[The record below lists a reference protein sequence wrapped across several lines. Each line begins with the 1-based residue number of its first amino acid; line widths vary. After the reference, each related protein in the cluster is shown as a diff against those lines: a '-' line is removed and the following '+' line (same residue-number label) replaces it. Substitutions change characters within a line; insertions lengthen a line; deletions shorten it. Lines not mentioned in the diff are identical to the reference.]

1 MLARMGALQ
10 PVEVTL
16 FTGPPN
22 SGKTALLKDYSEQRQ
37 HQGVCYIDSRM
48 FNTANPASKQAES
61 LSFLPDIVSVV

>member
-22 SGKTALLKDYSEQRQ
+22 SGKTALLQDYCENRQ
-37 HQGVCYIDSRM
+37 HEGVCYIDSRSV
-48 FNTANPASKQAES
+48 NAINPASKVLVLQS
-61 LSFLPDIVSVV
+61 